1 MSSENQNVVPSS
13 CLNCVSA
20 AVGGNNDPIVAVH
33 DREPYKTNTPPIEI
47 EQGRVNRHAGKARIM
62 ERTWQHAGPVAGRH
76 ISEGK
81 HKIEAGFVI
90 LEGNACLTLGENA
103 VVHARGCSQVY
114 AHAGKDHKLHEF
126 ACAFLSGRATAVA
139 DGCANANLTG
149 KASILLLQW
158 AHASASG
165 EAIVNAEDSTFVTAS
180 ENAQVTANG
189 SSRVTASG
197 NVVVYAGD
205 CSRISA
211 SGNAIVHVES
221 SQVSVIASEN
231 AHIIVYGGNKPEIK
245 MESPAYN
252 IIIEGRSD
260 LPYRTG

>member
-20 AVGGNNDPIVAVH
+20 AVGGNNDPIVVVH

-47 EQGRVNRHAGKARIM
+47 EQGRANRRAGKARIM

-76 ISEGK
+76 ISEGN
-81 HKIEAGFVI
+81 HEIEAGFVI
-90 LEGNACLTLGENA
+90 LEGNACLTLGEKA
-103 VVHARGCSQVY
+103 VVDARGCSQVY

-165 EAIVNAEDSTFVTAS
+165 EAIVNAKDSTFVTAS

-197 NVVVYAGD
+197 NVVVYARD
-205 CSRISA
+205 CSRIAA

-245 MESPAYN
+245 MESPAFN
-252 IIIEGRSD
+252 ITIEGRTT
-260 LPYRTG
+260 LAQR